1 MNKVFGTLDTKALH
15 TKQNCIRQKQQHQH
29 QGNSRDRK
37 SNVSLSPFE
46 LTKKCLSRKKPHK
59 GIQEREPFIC
69 LERKVGRVFFVDNIK
84 TSKKPPFPTTSDTIR
99 VVISPTCIL
108 MFLDM
113 HEVFFLLIA
122 QPWIYLIT
130 FDLPSRAQ
138 HALQARV
145 AQYQPSRQAEY

>member
-1 MNKVFGTLDTKALH
+1 MNKVFGTLATIALH
-15 TKQNCIRQKQQHQH
+15 TKQNCISTK
-29 QGNSRDRK
+29 GVDFFK
-37 SNVSLSPFE
+37 PTESLMPLCLSLA
-46 LTKKCLSRKKPHK
+46 LTKKCLEKKPHK

-69 LERKVGRVFFVDNIK
+69 LERKVGRVFLLVTHIK

-122 QPWIYLIT
+122 
-130 FDLPSRAQ
+130 
-138 HALQARV
+138 
-145 AQYQPSRQAEY
+145 